1 MVQAVVKRLQG
12 RPVRG
17 EGDVGRDRL
26 IDAARTLLRSGGGS
40 DLSRKAV
47 AEIAGVTPALISYYF
62 PEKNS
67 LVSAAV
73 RPVIE
78 QRLAQLDAILDA
90 PGSRA
95 AKLRDLIALFIG
107 FNAAEGSLL
116 DCYIALCK
124 TDEAG
129 RSKKPRL
136 HAARR
141 RLTEFYNQGVEAG
154 EWRPLDADLFF
165 LALWGMCKCV
175 AQAKAYPGL
184 LDSGRDA
191 AEPLGHEIDLVL
203 DLAVSGMQRRA

>member
-1 MVQAVVKRLQG
+1 MVQAAVKRLQG

-26 IDAARTLLRSGGGS
+26 IDAARTLLRAGGGS

-78 QRLAQLDAILDA
+78 QRLDQMHAILDA

-95 AKLRDLIALFIG
+95 SKLRNLVALFIG

-116 DCYIALCK
+116 DCYIELCES
-124 TDEAG
+124 DEAG
-129 RSKKPRL
+129 RSKKPQL
-136 HAARR
+136 TAARQ
-141 RLTEFYNQGVEAG
+141 RLTEYYNQGVEAG
-154 EWRPLDADLFF
+154 EWRAMDTDLFF
-165 LALWGMCKCV
+165 LALWGMCKGV

-184 LDSGRDA
+184 LDVAQDMS
-191 AEPLGHEIDLVL
+191 EPLGDEINLVL
-203 DLAVSGMQRRA
+203 SLAVSGMQLRA